1 MIDREKGAEP
11 EQSGTPN
18 QQKTDGLLVSIQRA
32 VRSLFGKKSVAL
44 PPAVY
49 LPETVTYAAR
59 YRDAQFGKNEVES
72 MLQPQYQGTGLY
84 LAMKFLDHFPD
95 EQRKILEMV
104 LQNTAQ
110 GGDYPQLYSRVLE
123 QFLELREPAFR
134 EHSMDGK
141 KVAQIYRQGFQLFE
155 DRFRDLAAE
164 LYEGEHIPTLLCY
177 AGVLGL
183 KPFLEQLPVG
193 KKLFLLNP
201 KAVSTPSVP
210 GTRFGYVIERTD
222 KDFLL
227 NEFHSDE
234 DFEAAAAGQKIVLI
248 DDTKNTGATLEKVRQ
263 LFAGHPKW
271 PPVAAERFLAS
282 PGAK

>member
-11 EQSGTPN
+11 EQSGTPDHR
-18 QQKTDGLLVSIQRA
+18 KTDGLLASIQRA
-32 VRSLFGKKSVAL
+32 VRSLFGKNSVAL

-59 YRDAQFGKNEVES
+59 YRDAQFGKNEVEA

-84 LAMKFLDHFPD
+84 LAMKFLDHFPA

-104 LQNTAQ
+104 LQNTVH
-110 GGDYPQLYSRVLE
+110 GGDYSELYPRILDK
-123 QFLELREPAFR
+123 FLDLREPAFR
-134 EHSMDGK
+134 EYSMDGK

-164 LYEGEHIPTLLCY
+164 LYEGDHIPTLLCY

-183 KPFLEQLPVG
+183 KPFLERLPVG

-201 KAVSTPSVP
+201 KAVSTSSVP
-210 GTRFGYVIERTD
+210 GARFGYAIERTD
-222 KDFLL
+222 KDFTFK
-227 NEFHSDE
+227 EFYADE
-234 DFEAAAAGQKIVLI
+234 DFEAAAGGQKIVLI

-263 LFAGHPKW
+263 LFAGHSKW
-271 PPVAAERFLAS
+271 PSVAAERFLAS
-282 PGAK
+282 PGTP